1 MYTFLT
7 LNSAWLT
14 IYCERCPGD
23 GGGGVSVR
31 VLLDRVFWISVVL
44 YSSCAIIQRNDP
56 FIQWREERGTP
67 AQNVNIRV
75 QTLNRCLSDWFDI
88 WANFDAFGRNQQH
101 SIFAFSKTHNTSD
114 GGYNRNCNTV
124 DLSIDCIQQDEV
136 SQGELECPLLV

>member
-1 MYTFLT
+1 MYTYLT

-14 IYCERCPGD
+14 IYCERCPGE
-23 GGGGVSVR
+23 GGGGW
-31 VLLDRVFWISVVL
+31 VLECCWIVCSEYLL

-67 AQNVNIRV
+67 AQNVNVRV

-124 DLSIDCIQQDEV
+124 DLSIYCIQQDEV
-136 SQGELECPLLV
+136 SQGELEFPLLV

>member
-7 LNSAWLT
+7 LSSAWLT
-14 IYCERCPGD
+14 IYCERCPG
-23 GGGGVSVR
+23 GWGVSVR
-31 VLLDRVFWISVVL
+31 VLLDRVL
-44 YSSCAIIQRNDP
+44 YSSCAIMERNDP

-67 AQNVNIRV
+67 AKNVNVRV

-88 WANFDAFGRNQQH
+88 WANFDAFSRNQQR

-136 SQGELECPLLV
+136 SQGELEFPLLV